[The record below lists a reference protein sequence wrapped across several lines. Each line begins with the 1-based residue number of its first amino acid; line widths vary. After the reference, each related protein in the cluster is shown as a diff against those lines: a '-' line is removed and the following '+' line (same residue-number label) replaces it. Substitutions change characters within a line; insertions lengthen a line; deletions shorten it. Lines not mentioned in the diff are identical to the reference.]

1 MSSAWPWHFITV
13 SEEEKSHRRD
23 LLDLRGVIAQGSI
36 LVVIIVLRVYQAWAT
51 AQIPG
56 GAPKPRR
63 PISWWDRPLITGW
76 LETRRQY
83 LVCGVWLS
91 WLVGLAVW
99 NSGDGMS
106 SLSPSIGIELQR
118 SSRAIPYSPSTDYLH
133 LTKALGHIALSQV
146 PLQVLISPAAYI
158 STTKPSAAS
167 IFSFITSIP
176 QATITPYHR
185 LFGRVVISPLLMGHA
200 SLYLL
205 FFVQSS
211 HPEFGSLLNKRV
223 RDFDVQCGLLAL
235 SAAVSLLFFVRPRGV
250 ARKRDTQ
257 PNPSIKERRQSFYI
271 GHVLSVTILCA
282 AAYWHVT
289 HARRYMLQALGAS
302 VINGICSMVMVR
314 RGGRG

>member
-1 MSSAWPWHFITV
+1 MSSTWPWHFITV
-13 SEEEKSHRRD
+13 SEEEKSQRRD

-56 GAPKPRR
+56 DAPKPRR
-63 PISWWDRPLITGW
+63 GLTSWWDRPLVTGW

-99 NSGDGMS
+99 KSGD
-106 SLSPSIGIELQR
+106 
-118 SSRAIPYSPSTDYLH
+118 DYLH
-133 LTKALGHIALSQV
+133 LTKALGHIGLSQV
-146 PLQVLISPAAYI
+146 PLQVLMSPAAYI
-158 STTKPSAAS
+158 STTKPSAGS
-167 IFSFITSIP
+167 IFSFITSIS

-185 LFGRVVISPLLMGHA
+185 LFGRVVISPLLFGHA

-211 HPEFGSLLNKRV
+211 HPEFGSLLSKRV

-235 SAAVSLLFFVRPRGV
+235 STAVSLLFFVRPRGV
-250 ARKRDTQ
+250 ARKSGTQ
-257 PNPSIKERRQSFYI
+257 PATSMQERRRSFYI
-271 GHVLSVTILCA
+271 GHVLLVTILCA
-282 AAYWHVT
+282 AVYCHVT
-289 HARRYMLQALGAS
+289 QAQRYMLQALGAS
-302 VINGICSMVMVR
+302 VINGVCSLVLVR
-314 RGGRG
+314 WGG